1 MSDYTK
7 NFLTDVI
14 FKVDF
19 PVILDLQDSPPKEF
33 QNAIKEE
40 YPILEPF
47 QQFSFMMDKES
58 EEPPQNLNRTI
69 WKFMSKDKNRSIEL
83 SYQSLIIV
91 FKDYQSYEDFREI
104 IEKIMAIFNELY
116 KNVIVDRIGLRYI
129 NQIELEEED
138 IFNWGDYINDCLIS
152 NIDFLEN
159 KNQIKRTIDILELSL
174 DDEVTLNFRWGIYNS
189 LYPSEVSKKEFL
201 LDFDCFTRVQI
212 ESDQVIGKLDIFNS
226 IITGYFE
233 KSIEDKFRE
242 LLR

>member
-1 MSDYTK
+1 M
-7 NFLTDVI
+7 I
-14 FKVDF
+14 M
-19 PVILDLQDSPPKEF
+19 E
-33 QNAIKEE
+33 
-40 YPILEPF
+40 
-47 QQFSFMMDKES
+47 
-58 EEPPQNLNRTI
+58 LN
-69 WKFMSKDKNRSIEL
+69 
-83 SYQSLIIV
+83 
-91 FKDYQSYEDFREI
+91 
-104 IEKIMAIFNELY
+104 
-116 KNVIVDRIGLRYI
+116 
-129 NQIELEEED
+129 
-138 IFNWGDYINDCLIS
+138 INDCLIS